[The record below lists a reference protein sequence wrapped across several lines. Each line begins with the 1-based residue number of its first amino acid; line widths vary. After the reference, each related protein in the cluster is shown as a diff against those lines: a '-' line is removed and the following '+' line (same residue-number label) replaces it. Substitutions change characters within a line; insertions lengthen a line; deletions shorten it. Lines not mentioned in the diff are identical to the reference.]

1 MFSTRFLSLSAF
13 AALLSLATAD
23 VDSVC
28 YSYGVDFVDEGH
40 YFINTLSQDPFTCV
54 STFKG
59 CNPSTAEVCNYTRSS

>member
-1 MFSTRFLSLSAF
+1 MFSARFISLSAF
-13 AALLSLATAD
+13 AALLSLTTAD

-28 YSYGVDFVDEGH
+28 YSYGVDFVDEEH

-59 CNPSTAEVCNYTRSS
+59 CNPSTAEVRTSKRSS